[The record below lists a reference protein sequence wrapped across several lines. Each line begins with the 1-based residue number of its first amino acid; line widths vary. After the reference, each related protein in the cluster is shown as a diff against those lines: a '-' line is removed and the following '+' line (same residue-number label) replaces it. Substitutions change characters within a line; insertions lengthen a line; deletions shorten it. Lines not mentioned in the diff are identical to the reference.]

1 MQARNGF
8 SIALA
13 LVLAG
18 CAARIPAD
26 ARTTTMS
33 LDRLDC
39 AECGERLAAKIRERS
54 GVYAAAFDRRRAE
67 LTVTAAPS
75 LDALSE
81 ATVLSK
87 GESYSLA
94 AGAGRGGYVAWPK
107 PPEGADV
114 AVIVKDGLD
123 LPDLAPHLVRGK
135 ITVVDFSATWCAPC
149 RRVDEHVLAM
159 LGSRPD
165 VAYRKLDIGDWD
177 TPLAQRWLR
186 GVLSLPYVLVY
197 DKAGRRVDAIAGL
210 DLARLDAALARAA
223 R

>member
-1 MQARNGF
+1 MYVRNGF

-26 ARTTTMS
+26 ARSAIVS
-33 LDRLDC
+33 LDRLEC
-39 AECGERLAAKIRERS
+39 AECGDRLAAKLRERS

-75 LDALSE
+75 LDALAE
-81 ATVLSK
+81 AALLSK
-87 GESYSLA
+87 GESYGLA
-94 AGAGRGGYVAWPK
+94 AGAGHGGYVEWSK

-114 AVIVKDGLD
+114 GTIAKDGLD
-123 LPDLAPHLVRGK
+123 VPDLAPHLARGK
-135 ITVVDFSATWCAPC
+135 ITVVDFSATWCGPC
-149 RRVDEHVLAM
+149 RKVDEHVLAM

-165 VAYRKLDIGDWD
+165 IAYRKLDIGDWD
-177 TPLAQRWLR
+177 TPLARRWLR
-186 GVLSLPYVLVY
+186 GVQSLPYVLVY
-197 DKAGRRVDAIAGL
+197 DKGGRRVDAVAGL
-210 DLARLDAALARAA
+210 DLARLDAAIARAA